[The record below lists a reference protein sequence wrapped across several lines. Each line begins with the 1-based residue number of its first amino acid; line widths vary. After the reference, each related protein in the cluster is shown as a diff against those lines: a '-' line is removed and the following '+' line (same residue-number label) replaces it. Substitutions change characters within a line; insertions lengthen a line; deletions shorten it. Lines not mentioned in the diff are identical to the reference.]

1 MKGFLSQIFLYGC
14 LLLLPAL
21 AWAQQSDV
29 DSLKAVLQK
38 AQGKERVDAL
48 HELANKFLYSQ
59 AETADSLISL
69 SGQLADKLNYTNGQ
83 ARYLLEKGRLYN
95 VRAAYPEA
103 IEHYLASLKVY
114 EKLGDKKQ
122 MAYVYNDIGIVYCT
136 QNQDETCIEYFQKA
150 QKIFEEIGELKGQAQ
165 MLNNLA
171 NIYADTEKEKA
182 IEYFKRSLDIKI
194 QLKNDSIGIANSL
207 HNIGSVYGE
216 LGNYVEHQ
224 RYAEQALALYEVLAY
239 QPGRVAVRNEL
250 AKCFRAQAQY
260 AKALTYAQEAYQ
272 IAVAQQLPR
281 SRQTA
286 AYQLYEVYYEM
297 KDYQKALEFFEI
309 NRDIKDSIFNE
320 QTVKRIDRLR
330 ESFDLQQ
337 ARSKNELLQK
347 EKDLEK
353 LQYQQKILLLQVG
366 IVLLV
371 AVALLVAAFLRKTQ
385 RLNTQLQV
393 LNEELLQKNEEVK
406 QQKEEITT
414 QAELLKQSNNDTK
427 IYNEALMEKNLE
439 LEQINI
445 NVTASITYA
454 QRIQTA
460 VLPSE
465 QRLREAFSDGFVLL
479 LPKAIVSGDFYWF
492 GQVGTQKIIAVVDCT
507 GHGVPGAFMS
517 LLADA
522 FLNQIVI
529 RDQITAPAAILARL
543 HQDTQE
549 ILRQKESNNKDGMEI
564 SLCTIDEAHQ
574 VMHFAAT
581 RQPMLYFQEGQMHQ
595 LEGSAYPIGGGFYE
609 GEAAYQF
616 EQQRIDISTPTT
628 VYLFSDGYRDQF
640 QGAKRGH
647 KFTMKRFVALL
658 QDIHLLP
665 MQRQYEQL
673 LQAHLDWRGEAMQVD
688 DILVLGFQV

>member
-1 MKGFLSQIFLYGC
+1 MKYFFSQLFFCGC
-14 LLLLPAL
+14 LMLLPVL
-21 AWAQQSDV
+21 APAQQSEI
-29 DSLKAVLQK
+29 DSLRVLLQK
-38 AQGKERVDAL
+38 AQGKARVDAL
-48 HELANKFLYSQ
+48 NELANKFLYNQ
-59 AETADSLISL
+59 TEAADSLIVL
-69 SGQLADKLNYTNGQ
+69 SGQLAQKLQYQEGQ
-83 ARYLLEKGRLYN
+83 ARHLLEKGRLYN

-122 MAYVYNDIGIVYCT
+122 IAYVYNDIGIVYCT

-216 LGNYVEHQ
+216 LGNSTEHQ
-224 RYAEQALALYEVLAY
+224 RYAEQALALYEILAY

-250 AKCFRAQAQY
+250 AKCFRTQKKY
-260 AKALTYAQEAYQ
+260 GEALRYAQEAYQ
-272 IAVAQQLPR
+272 IAIAQQLPR

-286 AYQLYEVYYEM
+286 AYQLYEVYYEL
-297 KDYQKALEFFEI
+297 KDYEKALAFYEI

-320 QTVKRIDRLR
+320 QTIKRIDRLR
-330 ESFDLQQ
+330 ESFELQQ

-366 IVLLV
+366 IALLV
-371 AVALLVAAFLRKTQ
+371 IVALLVVAFLRKTQ
-385 RLNTQLQV
+385 RLNTRQKV
-393 LNEELLQKNEEVK
+393 LNDELLQKNEEIK
-406 QQKEEITT
+406 QQKEEISA
-414 QAELLKQSNNDTK
+414 QAEQLKQINNDARS
-427 IYNEALMEKNLE
+427 YNQALEEKNE
-439 LEQINI
+439 QLEQINA

-454 QRIQTA
+454 QRIQAA

-465 QRLREAFSDGFVLL
+465 QRLREAFKDSFVLL

-492 GQVGTQKIIAVVDCT
+492 GQVGEQKIIAVIDCT

-564 SLCTIDEAHQ
+564 SLCTIEPKHE

-581 RQPMLYFQEGQMHQ
+581 RQPMVYFQEGQMYQ

-616 EQQRIDISTPTT
+616 EQQRISIKVPTK

-640 QGAKRGH
+640 QGEKRGN
-647 KFTMKRFVALL
+647 KFAMKRFLALL

-688 DILVLGFQV
+688 DILVMGIEV